1 MKKIIALIGT
11 LMVIV
16 MFFRVINGAGEMPI
30 TNIFVYLSE
39 NIPESLDIS
48 VFDHINAVKD
58 TFSKFDWSEDLNFFE
73 NLKNVLKSFFDMFK
87 QLFLCLASLTT
98 IFIDNILMAAV
109 SIVKIIWYL
118 LGFGG

>member
-48 VFDHINAVKD
+48 VFDNINAVKD
-58 TFSKFDWSEDLNFFE
+58 TFSNFDWSEDLNFFE

-98 IFIDNILMAAV
+98 IFINNILMAAV